1 MSANGASHQRKG
13 VLMTPMP
20 TKPGSLSALQLRL
33 WRAVLRAEALLA
45 QAEGEPLATQLKVLN
60 SVSQVCLAYLS
71 SIKSHEYNTHPVRQ

>member
-1 MSANGASHQRKG
+1 MDANGASHQGKN
-13 VLMTPMP
+13 VLVTP

-45 QAEGEPLATQLKVLN
+45 QAEGEPLETQLKVLN

-71 SIKSHEYNTHPVRQ
+71 SIKSHDFNTHPVRQ